1 VGEIRLGNHP
11 SRSHL
16 GARASGPQC
25 IGCVWKTL
33 RWRRARG
40 SMGWPAVYR
49 LRLEDTALASS
60 TREYGPAR
68 SVWVASGRRRVGV
81 EHAGVWAGPQCIGCI
96 WKTPCWR
103 RARGSMGR
111 PAVYGLRLEGTGR
124 RMNAIGG
131 RFGTCPYCTPIGTRE
146 KTGNSSGDAHD
157 RRTSRA

>member
-1 VGEIRLGNHP
+1 MIRERDRSQRYLSAVVFHSSPPWKRKVVGEIRLGNHP

-25 IGCVWKTL
+25 IGCVWKAP

-68 SVWVASGRRRVGV
+68 SV
-81 EHAGVWAGPQCIGCI
+81 
-96 WKTPCWR
+96 
-103 RARGSMGR
+103 
-111 PAVYGLRLEGTGR
+111 
-124 RMNAIGG
+124 
-131 RFGTCPYCTPIGTRE
+131 
-146 KTGNSSGDAHD
+146 
-157 RRTSRA
+157 